1 MKKEIK
7 IDDITLASFHPEPE
21 DLIILSMPPYKY
33 DVETTRNKNKKLHDL
48 FPENE
53 VMVKFDDILILS
65 SKKE

>member
-7 IDDITLASFHPEPE
+7 IDDITLTSFHPEPE
-21 DLIILSMPPYKY
+21 DLIILSMPPYKC
-33 DVETTRNKNKKLHDL
+33 DVETTRNMCKKLHDL
-48 FPENE
+48 FTKNE

>member
-7 IDDITLASFHPEPE
+7 IDDITLTSFHPEPD

-33 DVETTRNKNKKLHDL
+33 DVETTRTICKQLHTL

-53 VMVKFDDILILS
+53 VMVKFDDVLILS

>member
-7 IDDITLASFHPEPE
+7 IDDITLSTFHPKPE

-33 DVETTRNKNKKLHDL
+33 DVETTRNMCKQLHTL
-48 FPENE
+48 FPKNE